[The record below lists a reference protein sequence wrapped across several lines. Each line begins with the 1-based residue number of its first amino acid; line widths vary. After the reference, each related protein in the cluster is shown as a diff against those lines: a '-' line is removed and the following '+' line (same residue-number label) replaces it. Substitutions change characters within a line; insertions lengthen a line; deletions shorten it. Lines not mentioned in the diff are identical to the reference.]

1 MTWKEF
7 KASFKGVRDV
17 VVVTREAVAG
27 SVEFPPGAADNLG
40 FDERN
45 QLVQFELMSKMP
57 QNDTMIGEV
66 LVGRSLITHAQLK
79 QLLAE
84 QRESRKDRS
93 AGNYQHLGALAVS
106 KGFTTQEEVDKSID
120 VQRRINQPPLS
131 SSPLAGIGPELKAN
145 YGMPAGTEVGFMYQ
159 EVRDRW
165 LAALKQV
172 GFRLTAIVPFA
183 GTARHYF

>member
-1 MTWKEF
+1 MNNYLVIIDDGFTFKATKVDATGKSAAVVVSLEVELAAALKEI

-17 VVVTREAVAG
+17 VVVTRDAVAG

-79 QLLAE
+79 QLLTE

-120 VQRRINQPPLS
+120 VQRRINQPRLS
-131 SSPLAGIGPELKAN
+131 SSP
-145 YGMPAGTEVGFMYQ
+145 
-159 EVRDRW
+159 
-165 LAALKQV
+165 
-172 GFRLTAIVPFA
+172 
-183 GTARHYF
+183 